1 MSDTIEGMLSNK
13 ARTVVSG
20 GALKMSVVP
29 GALGVAYGPGHG
41 QSAAE
46 PGPSGALYSAKPPR
60 STGFAGEPA
69 GSRTGGQ
76 PGLRA
81 GRPTHSLREP
91 REVTLIL
98 RAPPDTVREVVVKQ
112 GEIRGV

>member
-1 MSDTIEGMLSNK
+1 
-13 ARTVVSG
+13 
-20 GALKMSVVP
+20 MSVVP

-46 PGPSGALYSAKPPR
+46 PGPYGALYSAKTPR

-81 GRPTHSLREP
+81 GRPTRSLREP
-91 REVTLIL
+91 REV
-98 RAPPDTVREVVVKQ
+98 
-112 GEIRGV
+112 